1 MNKRNVVLKKVTA
14 LLLTA
19 SLTACSP
26 AGLFSLHAAEA
37 QSETTAQTNSAPGS
51 ESEQPASAPA
61 AETAGSAAAEQKQ
74 SESPAGTAG
83 TSETAADEQRQT
95 PEAAPA

>member
-1 MNKRNVVLKKVTA
+1 MKKRNVVLKKVTA

-37 QSETTAQTNSAPGS
+37 QSETTTETNSAPGS

-61 AETAGSAAAEQKQ
+61 VET
-74 SESPAGTAG
+74 
-83 TSETAADEQRQT
+83 
-95 PEAAPA
+95 